1 MAEGENAMAQDTYWI
16 RARMRALPRR
26 RILGAGA
33 AALSLGVVACGK
45 SGGANQGSPAS
56 GGSGQADKPHSGG
69 KVSVRMANDPF
80 DWDMSFAGKSIPN
93 DYGQSLAYDSLLG
106 FKHGTGI
113 SYDAA
118 VLSPQLAVR
127 WETPDAATYTF
138 QLRQGVKFAPAPPV
152 NGRELTSADIK
163 WSYEY
168 WSRTGSIKDAK
179 LPPSQYASYFE
190 GISGIQAPDPYT
202 VVVQFSKP
210 FVPFIN
216 YTGSYFNPIVP
227 HEIFD
232 LDGNLQNRIAGTGP
246 WQLDAGGSQKG
257 SRWVWKRNPNYW
269 DTGRPYVDEVD
280 WLILPDQASA
290 NTALE
295 TKRVDILGASGDAIA
310 AISASQLQ
318 KSFPAALH
326 AEYLPVGTSLYLNIN
341 TKMAPVKDARV
352 RQAMSFALDRDEFVK
367 TFSLGRGG
375 WALSGAF
382 PDTFTQDEIKQLLR
396 YDPAEAKQLLSAA
409 GYANGVEVEFI
420 YPGTAYGQDYVSAL
434 QLLQAQLKKVGINLT
449 LKSMDKDAW
458 TNNRKTYSFVMTG
471 SAKGDL
477 VGDVDSWLYDF
488 HSGNKSNYSQTS
500 DPQLDALIDG
510 QRQEVDA
517 AKRKDLIRQAVRL
530 IAEQAYSLSVWT
542 GNQFQFWQPTLR
554 GYAPNF
560 GVNMVPQTDTWRTTG

>member
-1 MAEGENAMAQDTYWI
+1 M
-16 RARMRALPRR
+16 
-26 RILGAGA
+26 LGAGA
-33 AALSLGVVACGK
+33 AALSLGVVACRTG
-45 SGGANQGSPAS
+45 SGGHSSTAPGSSGANGNPRT
-56 GGSGQADKPHSGG
+56 GG
-69 KVSVRMANDPF
+69 KISVRMTNDPF

-106 FKHGTGI
+106 FSHGAGVG
-113 SYDAA
+113 YNAA
-118 VLSPQLAVR
+118 VLRPQLATT
-127 WETPDAATYTF
+127 WETSDAATYTF
-138 QLRQGVKFAPAPPV
+138 HLRQGMKFAPLPPV
-152 NGRELTSADIK
+152 NGRELTSSDIK

-168 WSRTGSIKDAK
+168 WSRSGAFKDKK

-190 GISGIQAPDPYT
+190 GIAGIQTPDPYT
-202 VVVQFSKP
+202 VVVQFAKP

-232 LDGNLQNRIAGTGP
+232 QDGNLQNRIAGTGP
-246 WQLDAGGSQKG
+246 WQLDTTASQKG

-269 DTGRPYVDEVD
+269 DTGKPYVDEVD

-295 TKRVDILGASGDAIA
+295 TKRVDILGASGDTIA
-310 AISASQLQ
+310 AISAAQIQ
-318 KSFPAALH
+318 KAYPSASH

-341 TKMAPVKDARV
+341 ARMAPVKDVRV

-382 PDTFTQDEIKQLLR
+382 PDTFTQEEMKQFLR
-396 YDPAEAKQLLSAA
+396 YDPAAAKQLLSAA
-409 GYANGVEVEFI
+409 GYPNGVDIEFI

-434 QLLQAQLKKVGINLT
+434 QLLQAQFKKVGINLV

-458 TNNRKTYSFVMTG
+458 TNNRKSYSFVMTG
-471 SAKGDL
+471 SAKADL

-488 HSGNKSNYSQTS
+488 HSGNKSNYSQTN
-500 DPQLDALIDG
+500 DPNLDALIDA
-510 QRQEVDA
+510 QRQEVNAD
-517 AKRKDLIRQAVRL
+517 KRKSIIRQAVRL
-530 IAEQAYSLSVWT
+530 IAEQAYSLSAWT

-560 GVNMVPQTDTWRTTG
+560 GVNTVPDTDTWIAAG